1 MSRLFTAIVPPA
13 TIRDELAGLVAS
25 LPGLLSGTRA
35 ENIHLTLRFIGET
48 SEDRQIAFSEA
59 LGRVRVE
66 PFILPV
72 AKTGV
77 FPTRGPAKV
86 LWAGAGNAHPRLFQL
101 RKQVDDALL
110 RVDSGLDVHHFH
122 PHFTLG
128 RLPEGYDAKL
138 LAKFLERYAG
148 FEAPPFRVDE
158 FHLLASEWSPEGL
171 RRYRSMGRF
180 ALG

>member
-1 MSRLFTAIVPPA
+1 MARLFTAIIPP
-13 TIRDELAGLVAS
+13 TTVCDELAGLIAN
-25 LPGLLSGTRA
+25 LPGLLGGTRT

-48 SEDRQIAFSEA
+48 SEDRQIVFAEA

-72 AKTGV
+72 TKTGV

-101 RKQVDDALL
+101 RKQVDEALL
-110 RVDSGLDVHHFH
+110 RVDPGLDVHHFH

-128 RLPEGYDAKL
+128 RLPEGYDTKL
-138 LAKFLERYAG
+138 LAKFLESCAA

-158 FHLLASEWSPEGL
+158 FHLLASERSPEGL
-171 RRYRSMGRF
+171 PRYRSVGRF

>member
-1 MSRLFTAIVPPA
+1 MPRLFAAIVPPA
-13 TIRDELAGLVAS
+13 TLRDELAGLVAS
-25 LPGLLSGTRA
+25 LPGLLSGTTT

-48 SEDRQIAFSEA
+48 PPDRQIAFAKA

-66 PFILPV
+66 RFILPV
-72 AKTGV
+72 TKTGV

-86 LWAGAGNAHPRLFQL
+86 LWVGAGNAHPRLFQL

-110 RVDSGLDVHHFH
+110 RIEPGLDVHHFH

-128 RLPEGYDAKL
+128 RLPEGYDATL
-138 LAKFLERYAG
+138 LANFLERYAG

-158 FHLLASEWSPEGL
+158 FHLLASERSPEGL
-171 RRYRSMGRF
+171 PLYRSVGKF